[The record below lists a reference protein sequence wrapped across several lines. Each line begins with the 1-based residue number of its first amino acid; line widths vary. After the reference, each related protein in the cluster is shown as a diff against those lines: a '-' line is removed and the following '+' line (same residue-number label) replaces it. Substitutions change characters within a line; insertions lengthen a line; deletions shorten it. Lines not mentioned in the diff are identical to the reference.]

1 MLKHLSSRALASGL
15 LVCALGIGSV
25 PLAYAQTPDPWQNF
39 NRKVF
44 AFNDFLDRWVLKPV
58 AQGYKK
64 IVPAPVRRS
73 IGNAFNNIE
82 TPATAVNQ
90 FLQGKPRDGFS
101 DTGRFLVNTTL
112 GIVGFFDVA
121 SRMGIPKHQEDF
133 GQTFGRWGASSG
145 NHVML
150 PFRGSSTVR
159 DTFGMV
165 LDTIINPLRFISPVE
180 AQYGTYAVY
189 FTDIRVDLLAAEA
202 LMNDSGDTYLF
213 QRDAFLQR
221 REYLVRDGE
230 SEEEDPFLSEDYD
243 E

>member
-1 MLKHLSSRALASGL
+1 MLKHLSSKVLVTFLLAGS
-15 LVCALGIGSV
+15 LGIAWV
-25 PLAYAQTPDPWQNF
+25 PPVLAETPDPWQTF

-64 IVPAPVRRS
+64 VVPVPVRRS
-73 IGNAFNNIE
+73 VGNAFRNIE
-82 TPATAVNQ
+82 TPATAINQ
-90 FLQGKPRDGFS
+90 FLQGKPREGFS

-133 GQTFGRWGASSG
+133 GQTFGRWGAGSG

-150 PFRGSSTVR
+150 PLRGSSTVR

-180 AQYGTYAVY
+180 AQYGTYALY
-189 FTDIRVDLLAAEA
+189 FTDIRVDLLAAES
-202 LMNDSGDTYLF
+202 LMNESGDAYLF
-213 QRDAFLQR
+213 QRDTFLQR
-221 REYLVRDGE
+221 REYLVQDGE

>member
-1 MLKHLSSRALASGL
+1 MSKHRSSSVLVRGL
-15 LVCALGIGSV
+15 LVCALGFV
-25 PLAYAQTPDPWQNF
+25 PLVQAETPDPWEGF
-39 NRKVF
+39 NRKVY
-44 AFNDFLDRWVLKPV
+44 AFNDFLDRWLVKPV
-58 AQGYKK
+58 AKTYKK
-64 IVPAPVRRS
+64 IVPIPVRRS

-82 TPATAVNQ
+82 TPATAINQ

-101 DTGRFLVNTTL
+101 DSGRFLVNTTV
-112 GIVGFFDVA
+112 GIAGFFDVA
-121 SRMGIPKHQEDF
+121 SRMGLPKHQEDF

-150 PFRGSSTVR
+150 PFSGSSTVR
-159 DTFGMV
+159 DTFAMV

-180 AQYGTYAVY
+180 VQYGTYALY
-189 FTDIRVDLLAAEA
+189 FTDIRVDLLAAES
-202 LMNDSGDTYLF
+202 LMNDSGDAYLF

-221 REYLVRDGE
+221 REFLVTDGE